1 MRTLKRV
8 GWILACALSIA
19 LGATAQSQPQQ
30 PAPKA
35 DEKKPPKK
43 AKRVWTE
50 DDVAGLRKPSDE
62 YADKKSAEEAAAKA
76 AASAAEPKPGEEVA
90 AQKPMVDPISGRV
103 YVDPDSPE
111 GLAEQLKKWESALV
125 NTEAAL
131 NEARARLTQV
141 TDPDRWESAK
151 AEVDILSQ
159 NMVDM
164 QRRIDEL
171 KARIA
176 VLPPKKEGAAPAPK
190 PNPPAPPQG

>member
-1 MRTLKRV
+1 MRTLKRA
-8 GWILACALSIA
+8 GWILACTLGVALSS
-19 LGATAQSQPQQ
+19 GAQSQQPQ
-30 PAPKA
+30 PPPKA

-62 YADKKSAEEAAAKA
+62 YVDKKVAEEAAAKA
-76 AASAAEPKPGEEVA
+76 AASPAEQKPGEEA
-90 AQKPMVDPISGRV
+90 TEQKPIIDPVSGKP
-103 YVDPDSPE
+103 YLDPNSPE

-131 NEARARLTQV
+131 NEARARLTQT

-151 AEVDILSQ
+151 LEVDLLSQ
-159 NMVDM
+159 NVVDT
-164 QRRIDEL
+164 QRRIEEL

-176 VLPPKKEGAAPAPK
+176 ALPPKKEGAAPAPK
-190 PNPPAPPQG
+190 PNPPAPPQS